1 MSGVGVFMDEQID
14 NCWSTIGVWSKGGEK
29 CPRLK
34 DVLHCRN
41 CDVYSSAG
49 RSLLTRAIPLDY
61 QESWTTLLAKEKVEK
76 SNESLSIVVFRL
88 GDEWLG
94 LPTKII
100 NEISEIRP
108 VHGIPNS
115 KSAVT
120 KGIVNVRGEL
130 KLWMSVGTLLS
141 VDKGEKFDFDE
152 LRKSFLERLVI
163 IEKDSEQFVFPVS
176 EIIGTHRIWKD
187 SIRDVPATAAN
198 SMYSH
203 LAGLFE
209 LDERHVG
216 LLDQELLF
224 NSLRRALV

>member
-1 MSGVGVFMDEQID
+1 MGEQID
-14 NCWSTIGVWSKGGEK
+14 NCWSIIGVWGKGDEK
-29 CPRLK
+29 CPRLE

-41 CDVYSSAG
+41 CEVYSSAG
-49 RSLLTRAIPLDY
+49 RSLLTRAIPEDY
-61 QESWTTLLAKEKVEK
+61 QESWTVLLAREEVNK
-76 SNESLSIVVFRL
+76 SNDSLSIVVFRL

-94 LPTKII
+94 LPTII
-100 NEISEIRP
+100 VKEISEIRP

-115 KSAVT
+115 KSAVV
-120 KGIVNVRGEL
+120 KGLVNVRGEL
-130 KLWMSVGTLLS
+130 KLWVSMGTLLS
-141 VDKGEKFDFDE
+141 VDKGENYNFTE

-163 IEKDSEQFVFPVS
+163 IEKDGDQFVFPVS

-209 LDERHVG
+209 LDGRHVG
-216 LLDQELLF
+216 VLDQELLL
-224 NSLRRALV
+224 NSLRRTLV